1 MKGVNILMVF
11 AVGWLIAL
19 SESKYWRQGFR
30 KTQGVLNLLQ
40 VIFPWGEGSNC
51 SSKVASASHRRVY
64 MSRQTF
70 EFRYKRKVNLGGK
83 WMTSVCSFQLKLF
96 LVHS

>member
-64 MSRQTF
+64 TCHDKLLN
-70 EFRYKRKVNLGGK
+70 FRYV
-83 WMTSVCSFQLKLF
+83 
-96 LVHS
+96 